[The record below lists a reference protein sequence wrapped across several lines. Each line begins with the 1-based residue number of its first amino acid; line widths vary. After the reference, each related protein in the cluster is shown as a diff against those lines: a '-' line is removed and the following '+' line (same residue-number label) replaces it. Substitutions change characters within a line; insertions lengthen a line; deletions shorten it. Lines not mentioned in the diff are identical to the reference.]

1 LFLGG
6 RSQIVFLIAH
16 PSVFARQVKG
26 DNYRASFHE
35 TGDTESSVWSCGPV
49 MGLIDDVPTCEVLIK
64 RMVEEAEQII
74 RGRLAGMV
82 K

>member
-1 LFLGG
+1 
-6 RSQIVFLIAH
+6 
-16 PSVFARQVKG
+16 
-26 DNYRASFHE
+26 
-35 TGDTESSVWSCGPV
+35 